1 MATLGK
7 LPRGNRLA
15 GLLLFDHVHDELPLR
30 FRFSAVLAM
39 KKVLVALTL
48 AAMLMPS
55 SAFAWGAKGHQ
66 IVALIAEAHLN
77 AGTREKIK
85 AILPKNG
92 TLAKAS
98 IWPDEVRKA
107 LPQMNPLHYVDV
119 PRAARAYDRER
130 DCPQRNCIVEA
141 VTWYLNVLKSN
152 DSPLA
157 EKQLA
162 LDYLVHLVGD
172 LHLPLHI
179 GFLDDAG
186 GTKTKVTFEG
196 KPQTLHELWDTG
208 MLETEKGTPRAIAKL
223 LDEGLR
229 TDDQTAWQAGTP
241 TDWANESLSLTIEY
255 VYPLPESH
263 EISEEYVKRA
273 MPILHRRL
281 VQAGIR
287 LAWLLNDALK

>member
-1 MATLGK
+1 MSKYQHMHIVT
-7 LPRGNRLA
+7 
-15 GLLLFDHVHDELPLR
+15 F
-30 FRFSAVLAM
+30 AVL
-39 KKVLVALTL
+39 LTV
-48 AAMLMPS
+48 PS
-55 SAFAWGAKGHQ
+55 SAFAWGTKGHQ

-77 AGTREKIK
+77 TSTRDKIK
-85 AILPKNG
+85 VILPKND

-98 IWPDEVRKA
+98 LWPDEVRKA

-119 PRAARAYDRER
+119 TTGATAYDRDR

-179 GFLDDAG
+179 GFLDDVG
-186 GTKTKVTFEG
+186 GTKTKVTLQG
-196 KPQTLHELWDTG
+196 KAQTLHELWDTG
-208 MLETEKGTPRAIAKL
+208 MLETEKGTARAMAKL
-223 LDEGLR
+223 LDEECDPNDR
-229 TDDQTAWQAGTP
+229 IAWQAGTP

-263 EISEEYVKRA
+263 EISDDYVKRA
-273 MPILHRRL
+273 LPILHRRL
-281 VQAGIR
+281 VQAGVR
-287 LAWLLNDALK
+287 LAWLLNTALK

>member
-1 MATLGK
+1 MSK
-7 LPRGNRLA
+7 YR
-15 GLLLFDHVHDELPLR
+15 HVYIVT
-30 FRFSAVLAM
+30 F
-39 KKVLVALTL
+39 

-107 LPQMNPLHYVDV
+107 LPQMNPLHYVAV
-119 PRAARAYDRER
+119 PNGATTYDHER

-141 VTWYLNVLKSN
+141 ITWYVNVLKSN

-157 EKQLA
+157 EKKLA

-172 LHLPLHI
+172 LHQPLHV
-179 GFLDDAG
+179 GFLYDVG
-186 GTKTKVTFEG
+186 GTKTKVTFQG
-196 KPQTLHELWDTG
+196 KAQTLHELWDTG
-208 MLETEKGTPRAIAKL
+208 MLETEKGTARAMAKL
-223 LDEGLR
+223 LYEECDPKDR
-229 TDDQTAWQAGTP
+229 AAWQAGTP
-241 TDWANESLSLTIEY
+241 TDWANESLALTVE
-255 VYPLPESH
+255 
-263 EISEEYVKRA
+263 
-273 MPILHRRL
+273 
-281 VQAGIR
+281 
-287 LAWLLNDALK
+287 